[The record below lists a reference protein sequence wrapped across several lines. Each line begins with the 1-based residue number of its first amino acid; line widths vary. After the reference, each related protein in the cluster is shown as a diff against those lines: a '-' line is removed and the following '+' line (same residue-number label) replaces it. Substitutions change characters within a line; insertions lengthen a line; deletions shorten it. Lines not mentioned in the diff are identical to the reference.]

1 MKLAI
6 CIPCY
11 NESNYI
17 AKTLKS
23 LSLQEDRNF
32 KIFLCDN
39 GSTDQTAS
47 IAIATALSLELDLEV
62 VHEDA
67 KGTGSASDTA
77 FRKAIT
83 QGFNLIARTDAD
95 ALVDRLWTKSI
106 QKHFRKHPHG
116 MASGITVPIADEL
129 TRGRYLVLRAASL
142 LAATFGLLRPSN
154 YGGGRRG
161 RYVMTNGNNLAIDS
175 QSYLSAGG
183 FRRSKIEELH
193 EDRALVNDLRSKGG
207 KVYRVRSM
215 RVQVSARRINAWGL
229 ANSLKWYASHSFQ
242 GNEIDIR

>member
-11 NESNYI
+11 NEANYV
-17 AKTLKS
+17 AKTLHS

-32 KIFLCDN
+32 KVFVCDN

-47 IAIATALSLELDLEV
+47 IAVAKASSLGLDLEV
-62 VHEDA
+62 VHEA
-67 KGTGSASDTA
+67 EKGTGSAADTA
-77 FRKAIT
+77 FRTAIS
-83 QGFNLIARTDAD
+83 QGFELIARTDAD
-95 ALVDRLWTKSI
+95 ALVDRLWTKTI
-106 QKHFRKHPHG
+106 RKHFSKHPHG
-116 MASGITVPIADEL
+116 MASGITVPIVKEL
-129 TRGRYLVLRAASL
+129 TRGRYIVLRAASA

-175 QSYLSAGG
+175 QSYLSSGG

-193 EDRALVNDLRSKGG
+193 EDRALVNDLRSIGG

>member
-17 AKTLKS
+17 AKTLQS
-23 LSLQEDRNF
+23 ISLQEDRDF
-32 KIFLCDN
+32 KVFVCDN
-39 GSTDQTAS
+39 GSTDTTAS
-47 IAIATALSLELDLEV
+47 IAATTASTLGLDLEV
-62 VHEDA
+62 VHEGE

-77 FRKAIT
+77 FRTAIS
-83 QGFNLIARTDAD
+83 QGFDLIARTDAD
-95 ALVDRLWTKSI
+95 AIVDRLWTKGI
-106 QKHFRKHPHG
+106 RKHFRKHPHG

-154 YGGGRRG
+154 YGAGRRG
-161 RYVMTNGNNLAIDS
+161 RYVMTNGNNLAIDR

-183 FRRSKIEELH
+183 FRKSKIEELH
-193 EDRALVNDLRSKGG
+193 EDRALVNDLRSRGG

>member
-1 MKLAI
+1 LKLAI

-11 NESNYI
+11 NEANYI
-17 AKTLKS
+17 GETLQS
-23 LSLQEDRNF
+23 LSLQEDRSF
-32 KIFLCDN
+32 KVFVCDN
-39 GSTDQTAS
+39 CSTDQTAS
-47 IAIATALSLELDLEV
+47 IAVATASSLGLDLEV
-62 VHEDA
+62 VHEA
-67 KGTGSASDTA
+67 EKGTGSAADTA
-77 FRKAIT
+77 FRAAIS
-83 QGFNLIARTDAD
+83 QGFELIARTDAD
-95 ALVDRLWTKSI
+95 ALV
-106 QKHFRKHPHG
+106 
-116 MASGITVPIADEL
+116 PIVKEL
-129 TRGRYLVLRAASL
+129 TRGRYLVLRAASA

-193 EDRALVNDLRSKGG
+193 EDRALVNDLRSIGG